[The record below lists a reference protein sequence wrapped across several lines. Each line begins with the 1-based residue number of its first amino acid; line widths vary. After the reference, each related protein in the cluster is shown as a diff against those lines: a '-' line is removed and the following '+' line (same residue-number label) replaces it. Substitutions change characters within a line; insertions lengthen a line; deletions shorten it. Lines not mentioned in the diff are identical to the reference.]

1 MSLQEEN
8 GPSSSGKRPDLIS
21 ALGVLTFV
29 NTGAF
34 ILIYGIGAL
43 GMLQVRALPFEQFEQ
58 MLNEGVLRY
67 MQPDQVEQLAVIA
80 PIFYYNGLALMLI
93 YLART
98 VLRLIGAIAM
108 WRGRK
113 AGFHLYA
120 AAQLLGIFA
129 PHVVLPWAF
138 LGVLGPLATVATT
151 AVYGTQLKRLH

>member
-8 GPSSSGKRPDLIS
+8 IPSGTTKRPDLIS

-34 ILIYGIGAL
+34 TLIYGIGAL
-43 GMLQVRALPFEQFEQ
+43 GMAQVRALPYEQFEQ
-58 MLNEGVLRY
+58 MLHDGVLRY
-67 MQPDQVEQLAVIA
+67 MQPDQVEQLEVIA
-80 PIFYYNGLALMLI
+80 PIFYYHGLSLMLI

-98 VLRLIGAIAM
+98 VLRLVGAVAM

-113 AGFHLYA
+113 VGFHLYA

-129 PHVVLPWAF
+129 PHIVLPWAF
-138 LGVLGPLATVATT
+138 LGVAGPLATVATT
-151 AVYGTQLKRLH
+151 AVYGTQLKRLR